1 MARNRVLS
9 AKTAKDID
17 ERVERVLRG
26 LGHPEPPL
34 RLEDVRELLKLD
46 LDFYTADDP
55 GILRET
61 VSRIR
66 VAGIQVYKRP
76 TLLVDAIR
84 KASLQALYLPDRRRI
99 LLDGSLPK
107 LKHRWSE
114 GHEIGH
120 SLIPWHESI
129 MLGDNSL
136 TLNPTCQ
143 EEVEAEAEVN
153 FAAGRLLFLRERF
166 SEEARSL
173 EPSIEVIGNLRDT
186 FGNTLSTTLYR
197 VVESFGAGR
206 PLVGM
211 ISGHPHP
218 IRRGKDFD
226 PSNPCRHFIQ
236 SPAFRR
242 YFSKISEVQLFG
254 EVSGYCGAQ
263 GGGPLGEGEILLIDD
278 NGDHHYFQFETF
290 FNKYD
295 ALTLGKYLRPMQ
307 RSVPVSSETVGSGG
321 RRRL

>member
-1 MARNRVLS
+1 MARNRALS

-26 LGHPEPPL
+26 LGLPEPPL

-46 LDFYTADDP
+46 RGFYTADDP
-55 GILRET
+55 GVLREA

-66 VAGIQVYKRP
+66 VAGTQVFKRP
-76 TLLVDAIR
+76 TLIIEAIR

-99 LLDGSLPK
+99 LLDASLPK

-120 SLIPWHESI
+120 SLIPWHQEI

-136 TLNPTCQ
+136 TLTPVCQ
-143 EEVEAEAEVN
+143 EQVEAEAN

-166 SEEARSL
+166 MDEARSL
-173 EPSIEVIGNLRDT
+173 EPSIEAIQALKAI

-197 VVESFGAGR
+197 VVESFGSDQ

-211 ISGHPHP
+211 ISDHPHST
-218 IRRGKDFD
+218 RRGKEFD
-226 PSNPCRHFIQ
+226 PSKPCRHFIR

-242 YFSKISEVQLFG
+242 HFGKISEVELFG
-254 EVSGYCGAQ
+254 DVSGYCGAQ
-263 GGGPLGEGEILLIDD
+263 GGGPLGEEEMILSDD
-278 NGDHHYFQFETF
+278 NGECHRFQFETF
-290 FNKYD
+290 FNRYD
-295 ALTLGKYLRPMQ
+295 ALTLGKYLRPAHNIM
-307 RSVPVSSETVGSGG
+307 PVSA
-321 RRRL
+321 

>member
-9 AKTAKDID
+9 EKTAQDVD

-34 RLEDVRELLKLD
+34 RLETVRELLKLD
-46 LDFYTADDP
+46 LDYYRANDP
-55 GILRET
+55 GVLRET
-61 VSRIR
+61 ISRIR

-84 KASLQALYLPDRRRI
+84 KFSLQALYIPDQGRI
-99 LLDGSLPK
+99 LLDASLPK

-114 GHEIGH
+114 AHEIGH
-120 SLIPWHESI
+120 SLLPWHEAI

-136 TLNPTCQ
+136 TLTPACQ
-143 EEVEAEAEVN
+143 EEVEAQAN

-166 SEEARSL
+166 AEEARSL
-173 EPSIEVIGNLRDT
+173 DTSIESVRTLKET

-197 VVESFGAGR
+197 VVESLGADQ

-218 IRRGKDFD
+218 NRRDKDFD
-226 PSNPCRHFIQ
+226 PSSPCRHLIQ

-242 YFSKISEVQLFG
+242 HFGEIAEVQLFQ

-263 GGGPLGEGEILLIDD
+263 GGGPLGEAELVLVDG
-278 NGDHHYFQFETF
+278 NGDRHRFHFETF
-290 FNKYD
+290 FNRYD
-295 ALTLGKYLRPMQ
+295 ALTLGKYLGPVHGVM
-307 RSVPVSSETVGSGG
+307 PVSA
-321 RRRL
+321 

>member
-9 AKTAKDID
+9 EKTAKDID
-17 ERVERVLRG
+17 KRVERVLRG

-55 GILRET
+55 GILQET
-61 VSRIR
+61 ISRIR

-76 TLLVDAIR
+76 TLLIDAIR
-84 KASLQALYLPDRRRI
+84 KASLQALYIPDRRRI
-99 LLDGSLPK
+99 LLDASLPE

-120 SLIPWHESI
+120 SLLPWHEAI

-136 TLNPTCQ
+136 TLTPACQ
-143 EEVEAEAEVN
+143 EEVEAEAN
-153 FAAGRLLFLRERF
+153 FTAGRLLFLRERF
-166 SEEARSL
+166 TEEARSL
-173 EPSIEVIGNLRDT
+173 EPSIEAVRALKEI

-197 VVESFGAGR
+197 VVESFGADR

-218 IRRGKDFD
+218 SKRGRDFD
-226 PSNPCRHFIQ
+226 PSSPCRHFIQ

-242 YFSKISEVQLFG
+242 HFGKISEVQLFANL
-254 EVSGYCGAQ
+254 SGYCGAQ
-263 GGGPLGEGEILLIDD
+263 GGGPLGEDELVLIDD
-278 NGDHHYFQFETF
+278 NGDGHRFHFETF
-290 FNKYD
+290 FNRYD
-295 ALTLGKYLRPMQ
+295 ALTLGKYLRPVHSIM
-307 RSVPVSSETVGSGG
+307 PVSA
-321 RRRL
+321 